1 MCMVHPLNMWMG
13 MLHIIVAVI
22 IDRLRSCKISGNT
35 MELEMTREDVFEQL
49 TAVFR
54 DVFDSDDIVLKE
66 DTVSSDI
73 QDWDSLEFINIV
85 VAVMETFKIK
95 FSIEDLKKLKN
106 IGEMVTLILA
116 RQKKDNDIFF
126 YNYLCC
132 VTSIKLKK
140 THSFTRSFSYR
151 YYD

>member
-13 MLHIIVAVI
+13 MLHIIAVI
-22 IDRLRSCKISGNT
+22 IDRLRSCKISENT

-95 FSIEDLKKLKN
+95 FSVEDLKKLKN

-116 RQKKDNDIFF
+116 RQKKG
-126 YNYLCC
+126 
-132 VTSIKLKK
+132 
-140 THSFTRSFSYR
+140 
-151 YYD
+151 

>member
-22 IDRLRSCKISGNT
+22 IDRLRACKISGNT
-35 MELEMTREDVFEQL
+35 MELEMTREVVFEQL

-116 RQKKDNDIFF
+116 RQKKG
-126 YNYLCC
+126 
-132 VTSIKLKK
+132 
-140 THSFTRSFSYR
+140 
-151 YYD
+151 